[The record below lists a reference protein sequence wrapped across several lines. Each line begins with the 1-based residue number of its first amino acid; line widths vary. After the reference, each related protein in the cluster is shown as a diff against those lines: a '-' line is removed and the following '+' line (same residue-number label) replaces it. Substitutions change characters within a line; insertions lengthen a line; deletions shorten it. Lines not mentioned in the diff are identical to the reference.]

1 MLALKGN
8 LPGNVNFLSL
18 RFYNVIIII
27 MIIIIIITMI
37 MIMIMIMIITIITI
51 MILFVKADQNFNNFY
66 FFAKWGNLNL
76 VKYTRSIFAKSSSSK
91 NVTIGHQTRA
101 HALDTVHNT
110 FN

>member
-1 MLALKGN
+1 
-8 LPGNVNFLSL
+8 
-18 RFYNVIIII
+18 
-27 MIIIIIITMI
+27 
-37 MIMIMIMIITIITI
+37 

-110 FN
+110 FNWIRTIPRLRTLPTPTRGKVSTFG

>member
-1 MLALKGN
+1 MLALRGN

-18 RFYNVIIII
+18 RFYNVIII
-27 MIIIIIITMI
+27 I

-76 VKYTRSIFAKSSSSK
+76 VIYTRSIFAKSSSSK

>member
-1 MLALKGN
+1 MLLALRGN

-18 RFYNVIIII
+18 RFYNVIII
-27 MIIIIIITMI
+27 MI

-91 NVTIGHQTRA
+91 NVTIGHHTRA

>member
-18 RFYNVIIII
+18 RFYNVIII
-27 MIIIIIITMI
+27 MI